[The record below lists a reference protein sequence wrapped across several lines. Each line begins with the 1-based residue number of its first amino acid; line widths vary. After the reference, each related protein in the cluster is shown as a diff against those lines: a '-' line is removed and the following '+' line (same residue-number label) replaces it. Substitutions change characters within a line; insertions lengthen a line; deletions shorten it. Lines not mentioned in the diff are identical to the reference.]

1 MTAPRGRAAWAC
13 ALALLLA
20 PGCRSEPA
28 ADVRPA
34 DLRALEARRDELRGQ
49 LARALAADARL
60 QAAPRTDVLIG
71 VPAAFTGAL
80 ARELTRGFLSQV
92 EIRLRGLRLHKQDHV
107 DVKALVATLR
117 AGSYDVDVQVHEVTA
132 LLRPGEPRVEFDGAR
147 VKLRLPVRLAEG
159 RGRARVDFRWDSQ
172 GVGKVVCE
180 DFDVSQEVSAG
191 VTPRTY
197 ELSGAFTLEVEDG
210 ALVARPD
217 FPERLLKVNVEP
229 AAETWEAVERV
240 VQERTWKCEKALGAV
255 DVPKLLR
262 GLLAKGFD
270 VRLPRRLFKP
280 VRLPAAFEQSLAIE
294 GRTYDLL
301 ARPADLAL
309 GPGMLWYGAALEL
322 RPRR

>member
-1 MTAPRGRAAWAC
+1 MSPRGRAAWAC
-13 ALALLLA
+13 VFVLLGA
-20 PGCRSEPA
+20 ASCRRDPSPA
-28 ADVRPA
+28 AQPV
-34 DLRALEARRDELRGQ
+34 DLGALEARRDDLRAQ

-60 QAAPRTDVLIG
+60 AAAPRTDVLIG
-71 VPAAFTGAL
+71 VPAAFTGAV

-117 AGSYDVDVQVHEVTA
+117 AGSYDVDVQIHEVTA
-132 LLRPGEPRVEFDGAR
+132 LLRPGEPRLSFDGPR
-147 VKLRLPVRLAEG
+147 VALHLPVRLAEG
-159 RGRARVDFRWDSQ
+159 RGRARVDFSWDSQ

-180 DFDVSQEVSAG
+180 DFDVSQELSAG

-197 ELSGAFTLEVEDG
+197 ELRGAFTLAVDDG

-217 FPERLLKVNVEP
+217 FPELLLKVNVEP
-229 AAETWEAVERV
+229 SAATWETVERV
-240 VQERTWKCEKALGAV
+240 VRERTWKCEKALHAV

-270 VRLPRRLFKP
+270 VRLPRKLFQP
-280 VRLPAAFEQSLAIE
+280 VRLPAAFEQSLTIE
-294 GRTYDLL
+294 GKTYDLA